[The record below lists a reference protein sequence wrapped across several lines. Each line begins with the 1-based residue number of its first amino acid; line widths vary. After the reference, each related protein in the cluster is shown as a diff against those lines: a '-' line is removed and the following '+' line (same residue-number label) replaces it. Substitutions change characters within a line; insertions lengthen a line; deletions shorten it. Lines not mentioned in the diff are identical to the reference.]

1 MKKTIQGILCKA
13 GSLKKKE
20 DPSMQD
26 IQSVSFKE
34 QNAFFSKEP
43 AIKNLYSSIINKGNR
58 SFKAY
63 SLVKDKYCLPGF
75 K

>member
-26 IQSVSFKE
+26 NQSVSFKE
-34 QNAFFSKEP
+34 HKAFFIKEP
-43 AIKNLYSSIINKGNR
+43 AIKNLYSSIINKGKR

-63 SLVKDKYCLPGF
+63 SLVKVKHYSPCIN
-75 K
+75 